1 MSGWMD
7 ALKALRRMGLP
18 ALLAGCALGL
28 GVVAAAAQQAQE
40 VPKSSTYV
48 PPKEATKEESSW
60 VKICTKGDDA
70 VAKQVCLVRHEGLEP
85 KTGQIMIA
93 AAVRFVEGDP
103 KHLLLINL
111 PTAYS
116 LVIPTGVQIKVD
128 DGEPVPLQY
137 TVCLKTSCQVELELS
152 KDLLAKMRKGNKLLV
167 AAMNTQGKTMAF
179 PIPLTGFGK
188 TADGQPVDN
197 VAYQAARM
205 QMIEAARERQKQATS
220 GAP

>member
-1 MSGWMD
+1 MSGWID
-7 ALKALRRMGLP
+7 ALKALRQLGQP

-28 GVVAAAAQQAQE
+28 GIAAAAAQQAQE
-40 VPKSSTYV
+40 VPKSSAYV

-60 VKICTKGDDA
+60 VKICTKGADA
-70 VAKQVCLVRHEGLEP
+70 GAKQVCLVRHEGLEL
-85 KTGQIMIA
+85 KTGQILIA
-93 AAVRFVEGDP
+93 AAVRSVDGDP
-103 KHLLLINL
+103 KQRLLINL

-116 LVIPTGVQIKVD
+116 LVIPTGVQIKID
-128 DGEPVPLQY
+128 DGKPVPLQY
-137 TVCLKTSCQVELELS
+137 TVCLKTNCQVELELS
-152 KDLLAKMRKGNKLLV
+152 KDMLAEMRNGSKLLI

-188 TADGQPVDN
+188 TTDGPPVDN

-205 QMIEAARERQKQATS
+205 QMIEAARQRQKQATS